1 MMKDLE
7 FLERVID
14 QKSQMILDANDKIWE
29 YAELA
34 YHETRSAD
42 LLCRILKD
50 EGFSV
55 TTGDAGIPTCFTG
68 SFSYGTGKPVMG
80 ILGEYDALSSLSQ
93 KAASPRKEPV
103 TAGAPGHGCGHSAL
117 GTGSLAA
124 VLAVKEYLVENKK
137 DGTIIYFGCPAEEG
151 AGAKQFMARAGM
163 FDNVDFVYTWHP
175 ATINAVE
182 CSHSNAIMG
191 ANFEFKGVSSHA
203 GGSPHLGRSA
213 LDAAE
218 LMNVGCNYLREH
230 MIPEARIHYAYID
243 AGGTAPNVVQDH
255 AVIRYEVRSP
265 WVSQVKDLFERVKNV
280 ARGASI
286 MTDTTVDCELAMAF
300 TEYIP
305 NNALAAVADECMKE
319 VGAPKWDETD
329 YAMAREFLHTYPPI
343 TMENIKSQIIEVFG
357 EDRLEEILER
367 PLDSEIHPFNP
378 DKIKLTAGSTDV
390 GDVGYAAPT
399 LNINIATACIG
410 NVGHSWQMV
419 AQTCSPLAH
428 KGLLTAAKVMALAC
442 VRTMDRPDVIEAAK
456 KEVTKRNGGH
466 YTCPLPDSVM
476 PPLDTY

>member
-14 QKSQMILDANDKIWE
+14 QKSQMILDANDRIWE

-42 LLCRILKD
+42 LLCQILKD

-68 SFSYGTGKPVMG
+68 TFSYGSGKPVMG

-103 TAGAPGHGCGHSAL
+103 EAGAPGHGCGHSAL

-151 AGAKQFMARAGM
+151 AGSKQFMARAGM

-182 CSHSNAIMG
+182 CNHSNAIMG

-319 VGAPKWDETD
+319 VGAPKWDEDD
-329 YAMAREFLHTYPPI
+329 YAMAREFLNTYPPV

>member
-14 QKSQMILDANDKIWE
+14 QKSQMILDANDRIWE

-42 LLCRILKD
+42 LLCQILKD

-68 SFSYGTGKPVMG
+68 TFSYGSGKPVMG

-103 TAGAPGHGCGHSAL
+103 EAGAPGHGCGHSAL

-151 AGAKQFMARAGM
+151 AGSKQFMARAGM

-182 CSHSNAIMG
+182 CNHSNAIMG

-305 NNALAAVADECMKE
+305 NNALAAVADECMRE
-319 VGAPKWDETD
+319 VGAPKWDEAD
-329 YAMAREFLHTYPPI
+329 YAMAREFLNTYPPV